1 MNKILKDFLF
11 LFKQIDGE
19 AFLLLE
25 QKDLIK
31 TLGLKIGPAIK
42 IYNSILAFR
51 QILIQSN

>member
-51 QILIQSN
+51 QILKQSN

>member
-1 MNKILKDFLF
+1 MREIDEIPFS
-11 LFKQIDGE
+11 FKQIDGE

-31 TLGLKIGPAIK
+31 TLGFKLGPAIK

-51 QILIQSN
+51 QILIQLN